1 LWSYVKWLKKA
12 KIIIVWKKLNCSYR
26 YYITYT
32 NHNSFKLSNN
42 VTSFGISFFKVFKI
56 ILSLQIQ
63 LCSSVVYLCNFV
75 LYEILDAT
83 ASTRILAKNPIV
95 EMDGDEMTRIMW
107 EKIKE
112 TLIFPYIKVCFTMFF
127 LSVSIFCNLF

>member
-1 LWSYVKWLKKA
+1 
-12 KIIIVWKKLNCSYR
+12 
-26 YYITYT
+26 
-32 NHNSFKLSNN
+32 
-42 VTSFGISFFKVFKI
+42 
-56 ILSLQIQ
+56 
-63 LCSSVVYLCNFV
+63 

-112 TLIFPYIKVCFTMFF
+112 TLIFPYIKVCLTIFF
-127 LSVSIFCNLF
+127 VCVNLL

>member
-1 LWSYVKWLKKA
+1 
-12 KIIIVWKKLNCSYR
+12 
-26 YYITYT
+26 
-32 NHNSFKLSNN
+32 
-42 VTSFGISFFKVFKI
+42 
-56 ILSLQIQ
+56 
-63 LCSSVVYLCNFV
+63 

-112 TLIFPYIKVCFTMFF
+112 TLIFPYIKVCFTIFF
-127 LSVSIFCNLF
+127 VYVDFL